1 MSTNT
6 KQSYKLSVK
15 RATRRTRRTRRRQ
28 LEGKCKSKKKLSQ
41 KLQALKNLIPSH
53 NGDEVKTDELFKET
67 ADYIVFLR
75 TRVLILQKLI
85 EIYGNNTENQHD
97 VLL

>member
-6 KQSYKLSVK
+6 QHSYKLSVK
-15 RATRRTRRTRRRQ
+15 KATRRTRRRKM
-28 LEGKCKSKKKLSQ
+28 EEKCKSKKKLSQ
-41 KLQALKNLIPSH
+41 KLKALKNLIPSN

-75 TRVLILQKLI
+75 TRVLILQKLV
-85 EIYGNNTENQHD
+85 EIYGNNTENNEHD

>member
-6 KQSYKLSVK
+6 QHSYKLSVK
-15 RATRRTRRTRRRQ
+15 KATRRTRRRQ
-28 LEGKCKSKKKLSQ
+28 MEEKCKSKKKLSQ
-41 KLQALKNLIPSH
+41 KLKALKNLIPSN

-75 TRVLILQKLI
+75 TRVLILQKLV
-85 EIYGNNTENQHD
+85 EIYGNNSENNEHD

>member
-1 MSTNT
+1 MSITNT
-6 KQSYKLSVK
+6 KHSYKLSVK
-15 RATRRTRRTRRRQ
+15 KATRRTRRRQ
-28 LEGKCKSKKKLSQ
+28 MEEKCKSKKKKLSL
-41 KLQALKNLIPSH
+41 KLKALKNLIPSH

-75 TRVLILQKLI
+75 TRVFILQKLV
-85 EIYGNNTENQHD
+85 EIYGNNNENQID

>member
-1 MSTNT
+1 M
-6 KQSYKLSVK
+6 KK
-15 RATRRTRRTRRRQ
+15 ATRRTRRRQ
-28 LEGKCKSKKKLSQ
+28 MEEKCKSKKKLSQ
-41 KLQALKNLIPSH
+41 KLKALKNLIPSN

-75 TRVLILQKLI
+75 TRVLILQKLV
-85 EIYGNNTENQHD
+85 EIYGNNSENNEHD

>member
-1 MSTNT
+1 
-6 KQSYKLSVK
+6 
-15 RATRRTRRTRRRQ
+15 
-28 LEGKCKSKKKLSQ
+28 
-41 KLQALKNLIPSH
+41 
-53 NGDEVKTDELFKET
+53 VKTDELFKET